1 MLHFSS
7 EPKGM
12 SEFARSMSGLP
23 QPQGYADGNGGIDTG
38 IAKMN
43 RRDLLTAAAAAAL
56 VTAETSPAL
65 AAEQPTPHFEP
76 KSVKPLRPP
85 SKGKIPVAFLI
96 SSDAQVI
103 DFTGPWEVFQ
113 DVHVSSRG
121 TTMDERMPFEL
132 FTVAESTAPI
142 RATGG
147 LKIVP
152 DHDFASASA
161 PRLIVVP
168 AQQQPSAATKEWL
181 KKAARQSDVTMS
193 VCTGAFVLGAAGL
206 LSGQAA
212 TTHHEFYDRFAEAFP
227 DVQLK
232 RGVRFV
238 ENDRISTAGGLTS
251 GIDLALHVVERY
263 FGADVAQRTAVFM
276 EHESGRWKV

>member
-1 MLHFSS
+1 
-7 EPKGM
+7 
-12 SEFARSMSGLP
+12 
-23 QPQGYADGNGGIDTG
+23 
-38 IAKMN
+38 MN

-56 VTAETSPAL
+56 VSAETSPAL
-65 AAEQPTPHFEP
+65 AAEQQPAPHSEP
-76 KSVKPLRPP
+76 KSIKPLTPP
-85 SKGKIPVAFLI
+85 AKGKIPVAFLI

-113 DVHVSSRG
+113 DVHVPSRG

-132 FTVAESTAPI
+132 FTVAESTAPL

-152 DHDFASASA
+152 DHDFASAPVA
-161 PRLIVVP
+161 RLIVVP

-212 TTHHEFYDRFAEAFP
+212 TTHHEFYDRFAQAFP

-238 ENDRISTAGGLTS
+238 ENDKISTAGGLTS

-263 FGADVAQRTAVFM
+263 FGADVAQRTAAFM
-276 EHESGRWKV
+276 EHESPRWKV

>member
-1 MLHFSS
+1 MLWKTVGSIPGAT
-7 EPKGM
+7 E
-12 SEFARSMSGLP
+12 
-23 QPQGYADGNGGIDTG
+23 
-38 IAKMN
+38 MN

-56 VTAETSPAL
+56 ATTRTSAAL
-65 AAEQPTPHFEP
+65 APTQPAAHSEP
-76 KSVKPLRPP
+76 KSIKPLTPP
-85 SKGKIPVAFLI
+85 PKGKIPVAFLI

-113 DVHVSSRG
+113 DVHVPSRG

-132 FTVAESTAPI
+132 FTVAESTEPI

-147 LKIVP
+147 LQIVP
-152 DHDFASASA
+152 DHDFASAPT
-161 PRLIVVP
+161 PRIIVVP
-168 AQQQPSAATKEWL
+168 AQHQPSAATKEWL
-181 KKAARQSDVTMS
+181 KKAAPQTDVTMS
-193 VCTGAFVLGAAGL
+193 VCTGAFVLGSAGL

-212 TTHHEFYDRFAEAFP
+212 TTHHDFYDRFAEAFP
-227 DVQLK
+227 DVQLR

-238 ENDRISTAGGLTS
+238 ENDKISTAGGLTS

-263 FGADVAQRTAVFM
+263 FGAEVAQRTATFM